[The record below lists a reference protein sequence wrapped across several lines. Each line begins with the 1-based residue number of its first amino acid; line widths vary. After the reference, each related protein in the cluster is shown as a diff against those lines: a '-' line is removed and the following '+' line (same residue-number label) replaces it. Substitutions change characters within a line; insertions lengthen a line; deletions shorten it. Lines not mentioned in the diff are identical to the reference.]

1 MSFKYGVML
10 QAQLCAHVSGTAIQG
25 FVLMAVL
32 SCLQLLFSGYI
43 ITYSDMPDW
52 LEWGVFGSF
61 MRFCTGQLMS
71 NEFSNYLGYQGD
83 LILYFWDY
91 QHFKFWRTRNV
102 LFFYYFGLEL
112 LVLCTLLLPKSHVTR
127 MPAED
132 NNEAAGAILSSD
144 TGNPL
149 SAADTDNFEGAKREG
164 DVEHKSFNQERT
176 HGDDGV
182 SLEQGD
188 IFQASRQLPKSC
200 EVTFVFKE
208 VVYTLKDSSR
218 KDLLK
223 GISGVVRPGEL
234 CAVMGLSGSG

>member
-1 MSFKYGVML
+1 
-10 QAQLCAHVSGTAIQG
+10 
-25 FVLMAVL
+25 MAVL

-112 LVLCTLLLPKSHVTR
+112 LVLCTLLLPKSKVKKI
-127 MPAED
+127 PIAE
-132 NNEAAGAILSSD
+132 ETETVESI

-149 SAADTDNFEGAKREG
+149 SVGDIGNYEGTLREG
-164 DVEHKSFNQERT
+164 DLEHESINQEKV
-176 HGDDGV
+176 HGDNDV
-182 SLEQGD
+182 ALEQGD

-208 VVYTLKDSSR
+208 VTYTLKDSNH
-218 KDLLK
+218 KELLK
-223 GISGVVRPGEL
+223 GISGVVKPGEL